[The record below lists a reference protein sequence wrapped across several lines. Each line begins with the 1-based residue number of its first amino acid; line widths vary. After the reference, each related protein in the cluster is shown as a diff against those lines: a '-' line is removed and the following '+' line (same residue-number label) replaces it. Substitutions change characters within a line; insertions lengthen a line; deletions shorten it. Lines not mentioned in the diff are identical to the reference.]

1 MFLKEKKVFSQLQQI
16 ISIGIDL
23 QLYLAEAL

>member
-1 MFLKEKKVFSQLQQI
+1 MFLKGKKMFSQLQQI

-23 QLYLAEAL
+23 QPYLAEAL